1 MVDNKMIVEY
11 AIKGIDAEIAEI
23 EKSIQK
29 GKQIIKQDETKL
41 YDVQP
46 IINIKKAEIEKLLK
60 MQAEL
65 KWQLAMIEEK

>member
-1 MVDNKMIVEY
+1 MLNEKFVVEY

-23 EKSIQK
+23 EKSIKK
-29 GKQIIKQDETKL
+29 GKQLIKEDESKL

-60 MQAEL
+60 QKGEL
-65 KWQLAMIEEK
+65 TWHLAMIEEK